1 MSKLRGLA
9 GDTLLYGVG
18 TIVPRMMNFLLVW
31 LHTRIFAPADYGAIT
46 QLYAFVGFLNVV
58 YTFGM
63 ETAFFRFATKSGA
76 DPDKVFNL
84 CQTVI
89 VGISA
94 VLTICFIIFSSPL
107 ASAAGVGAHANYI
120 VWLALVMFIDASVAI
135 PFAKLRLE
143 RRALKFTI
151 GRFGNILI
159 LIALNV
165 FFLYVVYKH
174 YPSIGVGYVFA
185 ANLIANAFYLFFF
198 SKTLLRWRPR
208 IDRSVMS
215 AMILYSYPIMITGLA
230 GMTNEM
236 FSRVTLD
243 WWLPDNFYPGESAA
257 YALGVFGACY
267 KYAFFMG
274 LVIQAF
280 RFAAEPFFFSNA
292 SGENARPLFAR
303 VNHYF
308 VVVCCII
315 LLGIS
320 INLDIVKYFLGRPE
334 YWEGLKVVPILLLGY
349 LFLGVYYNF
358 SVWFKLTDRT
368 YFGTWITIC
377 GAVVTI
383 LLNYLLIPV
392 AGYLGSSF
400 ATLGCY
406 MLMAVLCYSFGQAY
420 YPIPYRIGRGIGYV
434 AVTTA
439 LVYLVGLVTI
449 KNGLLSM
456 TFHFLVV
463 SGFVLGAYLIE
474 RRRILVKDGGG
485 KDMFLQ
491 HD

>member
-18 TIVPRMMNFLLVW
+18 TFVPRMMNFLLVP
-31 LHTRIFAPADYGAIT
+31 LHTRIFDPADYGAIT
-46 QLYAFVGFLNVV
+46 QLYAFVGFINIV

-63 ETAFFRFATKSGA
+63 ETAFFRFATKQGA
-76 DPDKVFNL
+76 DQDSIFNI
-84 CQTVI
+84 CQTAV
-89 VGISA
+89 VSISA
-94 VLTICFIIFSSPL
+94 VLSAIFILFSSTL
-107 ASAAGVGAHANYI
+107 AQAADVGAHPHYI

-135 PFAKLRLE
+135 PFARLRLE
-143 RRALKFTI
+143 KRAMKFTLA
-151 GRFGNILI
+151 RVGNITI
-159 LIALNV
+159 LLGLNF
-165 FFLYVVYKH
+165 FFLLVVYR
-174 YPSIGVGYVFA
+174 PSIGIGYVFA
-185 ANLIANAFYLFFF
+185 ANLIANIFYLAFF
-198 SKTLLRWRPR
+198 SRTLLRWRPM
-208 IDRSVMS
+208 IDQKIFKS
-215 AMILYSYPIMITGLA
+215 MINYSYPVMITGLA

-243 WWLPDNFYPGESAA
+243 WWLPDNFYPGKSAA

-267 KYAFFMG
+267 KYAIFMS
-274 LVIQAF
+274 LTIQAF

-292 SGENARPLFAR
+292 DTQNSPQLFAR

-308 VVVCCII
+308 IIICCII

-320 INLDIVKYFLGRPE
+320 VNLDIAKYFLGGRE
-334 YWEGLKVVPILLLGY
+334 YWEGLQVVPILLLGY

-377 GAVVTI
+377 GAAVTI

-420 YPIPYRIGRGIGYV
+420 YPIPYRIGRGISYV
-434 AVTTA
+434 AATVV

-449 KNGLLSM
+449 RNGLLSVA
-456 TFHFLVV
+456 FHFLIV
-463 SGFVLGAYLIE
+463 SGFVLGAFLLE
-474 RRRILVKDGGG
+474 RRHLLAKDGGRRET
-485 KDMFLQ
+485 FLQ